1 MDADKQE
8 QTEDRAEHRDR
19 IRAALADF
27 FKSSLPAMRAKR
39 NRQQER
45 QGSLFAASSGS
56 TQNGR
61 E

>member
-39 NRQQER
+39 NRRTEEQQN
-45 QGSLFAASSGS
+45 LFQEKS
-56 TQNGR
+56 Q
-61 E
+61 

>member
-39 NRQQER
+39 NRGRGQEP
-45 QGSLFAASSGS
+45 SLFDLTVG
-56 TQNGR
+56 GKR
-61 E
+61 